1 MNANLFL
8 EEFIQDRNI
17 EKYLPDVLN
26 NKVLCAELFQLIE
39 QQAAYPKAE
48 YASWFWMH
56 IARER
61 SEFTQQYYSKLV
73 DLLFQTDKQTI
84 LRNILNAIIQLKL
97 TNYREGEFIELL
109 FSFLHNKKNKVA
121 LHVYSIYTL
130 LKFCRLYPE
139 LHEELKLSVSFLMEQ
154 ASPAL
159 RIAVRKIS
167 EFN

>member
-1 MNANLFL
+1 MKADLFI
-8 EEFIQDRNI
+8 EQFIPDRNI
-17 EKYLPDVLN
+17 EKYLPHVLKN
-26 NKVLCAELFQLIE
+26 EVLCEDLLQLIE
-39 QQAAYPKAE
+39 QQASYPKAE
-48 YASWFWMH
+48 HASWFWMH

-61 SEFTQQYYSKLV
+61 PEFAQQYYPRLV

-84 LRNILNAIIQLKL
+84 LRNILNAIIQLDF

-130 LKFCRLYPE
+130 LKFCHLYPE
-139 LHEELKLSVSFLMEQ
+139 LLEELKLSASLLMEQ

-159 RIAVRKIS
+159 KVAVRKIY
-167 EFN
+167 EFK